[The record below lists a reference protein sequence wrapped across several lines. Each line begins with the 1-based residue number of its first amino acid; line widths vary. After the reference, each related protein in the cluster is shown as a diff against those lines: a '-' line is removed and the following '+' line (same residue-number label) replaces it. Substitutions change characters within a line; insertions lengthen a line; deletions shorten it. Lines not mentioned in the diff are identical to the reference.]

1 MAAIRRKKSS
11 VKTLE
16 GIFLQAARLQR
27 RGLLKRLWRLQAMG
41 RQAIGSELRRRKFQ
55 RKNGL
60 PAPTAIAFSPTMRC
74 NLSCTGCYARDYPTD
89 NEVPADVI
97 DRMLSSAEKMGVFLS
112 IITGGEPLMRD
123 GILDVFQRH
132 RRVLFLLITNG
143 TLLDK
148 QAARKISR
156 SGNVVPVVSLEGYR
170 EHTDARRGG
179 GVHDQVERAMD
190 YLQREGV
197 VFGFSA
203 TVASDNFEILISDR
217 FMDEMAKRG
226 CALGFYTEYVPIGS
240 AAQWELVLRQEE
252 QKRFRKRI
260 QQLRR
265 EKPMMLVHLPDDEY
279 WGDNKC
285 RAVINGSVHINA
297 EGYVEACP
305 FAHFASDNIKEKSLD
320 QALRSRFL
328 TELRSSDATVRR
340 GRLGCAL
347 VENRELLQGIAAE
360 TGAKPTD
367 GSHTRLGG

>member
-1 MAAIRRKKSS
+1 
-11 VKTLE
+11 
-16 GIFLQAARLQR
+16 
-27 RGLLKRLWRLQAMG
+27 
-41 RQAIGSELRRRKFQ
+41 
-55 RKNGL
+55 
-60 PAPTAIAFSPTMRC
+60 
-74 NLSCTGCYARDYPTD
+74 
-89 NEVPADVI
+89 
-97 DRMLSSAEKMGVFLS
+97 
-112 IITGGEPLMRD
+112 
-123 GILDVFQRH
+123 
-132 RRVLFLLITNG
+132 
-143 TLLDK
+143 
-148 QAARKISR
+148 
-156 SGNVVPVVSLEGYR
+156 
-170 EHTDARRGG
+170 
-179 GVHDQVERAMD
+179 
-190 YLQREGV
+190 
-197 VFGFSA
+197 
-203 TVASDNFEILISDR
+203 
-217 FMDEMAKRG
+217 MAKRG